1 MSKEFVPSEDDLRD
15 AESLGSVSEQ
25 LRPHVRAPKQ
35 SQVEAEAAAR
45 KAHNEKIYKEIN
57 DTWGNKNFNREGSH
71 EEIKALNTAISTF
84 KSAPRG
90 PKKEAARTSAWNIA
104 QGIKANKGMTNPT
117 RAIIPHGS
125 EMPCGNGGCDNTVK
139 YEGED
144 ATCPDGKCT
153 VPNTPVW
160 RPRE

>member
-1 MSKEFVPSEDDLRD
+1 MAKEFVPSESDLRD
-15 AESLGSVSEQ
+15 AEDLGVSQQ
-25 LRPHVRAPKQ
+25 LRPHVG
-35 SQVEAEAAAR
+35 VEAEAAAR
-45 KAHNEKIYKEIN
+45 AERASKAIKEIN
-57 DTWGNKNFNREGSH
+57 DTWGNKKFNREGTH
-71 EEIKALNTAISTF
+71 EELKSLNTAISAF

-125 EMPCGNGGCDNTVK
+125 EMPCANGGCDNTVK

-144 ATCPDGKCT
+144 ATCPGGSCT
-153 VPNTPVW
+153 TGVPDTW
-160 RPRE
+160 RPARG